1 MSGQIAYQLAQD
13 EQYLGRDLEKA
24 MTREAWSA
32 TLLTMAESHP
42 EIVVLS
48 ADLMKATLAS
58 RFSDKFPDRSFN
70 VGVAEQDLVGVAAG
84 LALAGKIPVVA
95 TFAVFLL
102 MRACEQVRTDVCYP
116 KLNVKLIGTA
126 GGFSF
131 GLGGVTHATTEDLSI
146 ARALPNMTV
155 LAPADFAETSEAMRA
170 AIEQP
175 GPVYLRVGRSAEP
188 VIYRS
193 GCSFQIGRANILR
206 RGEDVSLLA
215 CGSMVFEA
223 LEAAEILAK
232 QRIATRVVDMHS
244 IKPLDASAVVSAATE
259 SRALLTIEEHT
270 VVGALGSAVAETL
283 AEAGVAV
290 PFKRLG
296 MNDAF
301 ATEGN
306 ADYLRQL
313 YGLQAEV
320 IAREAEALLGST
332 RPHER

>member
-1 MSGQIAYQLAQD
+1 MTEPIAYHLTKD
-13 EQYLGRDLEKA
+13 EQYRGQEIEKA
-24 MTREAWSA
+24 MTREAWST
-32 TLLTMAESHP
+32 TLVKLGESRP

-58 RFSDKFPDRSFN
+58 RFADKFPDRAFN

-84 LALAGKIPVVA
+84 LALTGKIPVIS

-102 MRACEQVRTDVCYP
+102 MRACEQVRTDICYP
-116 KLNVKLIGTA
+116 KLDVKLVGTA

-155 LAPADFAETSEAMRA
+155 LVPADYAETCQAMRA
-170 AIEQP
+170 AIETT

-193 GCSFQIGRANILR
+193 DCPFRIGQAITLR
-206 RGEDVSLLA
+206 QGQDVALIA

-223 LEAAEILAK
+223 LQAADILAE
-232 QRIATRVVDMHS
+232 QGLSARVVDMHTL
-244 IKPLDASAVVSAATE
+244 KPLDTSTVLSAATE
-259 SRALLTIEEHT
+259 TRALLSIEEHT
-270 VVGALGSAVAETL
+270 VVGGLGSAVAETL
-283 AEAGVAV
+283 AEAGVSTL
-290 PFKRLG
+290 FRRLG
-296 MNDAF
+296 LQDIF

-306 ADYLRQL
+306 ADYLRQV
-313 YGLQAEV
+313 YGLHGKAIAKQAS
-320 IAREAEALLGST
+320 ALLA
-332 RPHER
+332 RH

>member
-1 MSGQIAYQLAQD
+1 MTESIAYHLTKD
-13 EQYLGRDLEKA
+13 DQYRGREIEKA
-24 MTREAWSA
+24 MTREAWST
-32 TLLTMAESHP
+32 TLVELAESRP

-58 RFSDKFPDRSFN
+58 RFSDRFPDRSFN

-84 LALAGKIPVVA
+84 LALTGKIPVVA

-146 ARALPNMTV
+146 ARTLPNMTV
-155 LAPADFAETSEAMRA
+155 LAPADYAETCQAMRA
-170 AIEQP
+170 AIDHP

-188 VIYRS
+188 VIYHS
-193 GCSFQIGRANILR
+193 GCPFQIGRANVLR
-206 RGEDVSLLA
+206 PGEDVSLLA

-223 LEAAEILAK
+223 LQAADILAG
-232 QRIATRVVDMHS
+232 QGLTARVVDMHTL
-244 IKPLDASAVVSAATE
+244 KPLDTSAVLSAAAE
-259 SRALLTIEEHT
+259 SRAILTIEEHT
-270 VVGALGSAVAETL
+270 VIGGLGSAVAETL
-283 AEAGVAV
+283 AEAGVSV
-290 PFKRLG
+290 RFKRLG
-296 MNDAF
+296 MADAF

-306 ADYLRQL
+306 ADYLRQV
-313 YGLQAEV
+313 YGLHGEG
-320 IAREAEALLGST
+320 IAREALALLEAT
-332 RPHER
+332 